1 MRGCSDSALPEE
13 NGESSS
19 EQRYTRG
26 SEVYQGIRGIQGDQR
41 YTRGLEI
48 YQGIRDIPGD
58 QSYTKYLRYTRGL

>member
-26 SEVYQGIRGIQGDQR
+26 SEVYQGIRGIPGDQR
-41 YTRGLEI
+41 YTRGSEI
-48 YQGIRDIPGD
+48 
-58 QSYTKYLRYTRGL
+58 